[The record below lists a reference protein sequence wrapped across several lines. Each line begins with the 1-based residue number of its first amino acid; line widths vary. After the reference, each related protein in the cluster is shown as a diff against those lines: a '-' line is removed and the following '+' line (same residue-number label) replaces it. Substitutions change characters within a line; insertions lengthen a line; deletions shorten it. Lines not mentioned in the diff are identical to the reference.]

1 MNCKKKISLSFKIID
16 WLNPLNFLKY
26 CKNNFFPRK
35 IATAFKG
42 PFTKL
47 RFEEFILLR
56 LFRSILYESKAHI
69 KSCPKY
75 LNCFL
80 GLQIL

>member
-56 LFRSILYESKAHI
+56 LFRSILYDNKAH
-69 KSCPKY
+69 KFCPKY
-75 LNCFL
+75 LNRFL
-80 GLQIL
+80 GLQTL